1 MPEVDFNIVKVG
13 PLRLFRALIDEINL
27 VDTINNSVTW
37 DRKQCKISPGELIVA
52 LMLGIFGGRRALYTL
67 HEYYEDQDLELIF
80 GRRNLVPEDFNDDC
94 LGRALDR
101 LADCRFTRLFGTA
114 VLNARR
120 VHDFTVEACHADTT
134 SVSVYGEYD
143 REDYPW
149 RETLAI
155 AYGHS
160 KARRP
165 DLKQF
170 KLGLCTTSEG
180 IPLGG
185 EPLDGNLDDKTWSRL
200 FLEGLDEIETIVEET
215 ILVIDSAAMNGHCL
229 DLIREKRLRLISR
242 LPETFNLCGELKE
255 KALRDNDWR
264 AVTFSADEKK
274 NERYKV
280 RDYERDLAGG
290 TYRFVTV
297 RSESLAKTK
306 QKSIETAAAKEQA
319 ALKKYFAA
327 LGKKRFTT
335 REEAEKAWREFL
347 DEKEPRFHLVSCR
360 FEEAEEARRRGKRGR
375 PAKDEAPVY
384 ERFYV
389 LVASAERDEARIEH
403 AKKLAGIFV
412 LFCSAPGLGPS
423 EILKHY
429 KDRAYIENRFRFL
442 KDPFFAGAIFLKK
455 PERVKALGYVMI
467 LALLIYSLF
476 ERRIRRGL
484 LAENEPYHVA
494 GSYRTFTPRGET
506 VLEALQNI
514 TIARFERP
522 NGVLRQV
529 PTNLRDKTRRVI
541 RLAGFDVDIYTKP
554 AVCKSD

>member
-1 MPEVDFNIVKVG
+1 MLELNFNIVKVG
-13 PLRLFRALIDEINL
+13 PLRLFRALIDEIDL
-27 VDTINNSVTW
+27 VNTINNNVSW
-37 DRKQCKISPGELIVA
+37 DRKQCKISPGELVVA

-80 GRRNLVPEDFNDDC
+80 GRKNLVPDDFNDDC

-101 LADCRFTRLFGTA
+101 LADCCFSKLFGTA
-114 VLNARR
+114 ILSAQR
-120 VHDFTVEACHADTT
+120 VHGFTTEACHADTT
-134 SVSVYGEYD
+134 SVSVYGDYG

-149 RETLAI
+149 LETLAI
-155 AYGHS
+155 TYGHS
-160 KARRP
+160 KAQRP

-170 KLGLCTTSEG
+170 KLGLYTTSEG
-180 IPLGG
+180 VPLGG

-200 FLEGLDEIETIVEET
+200 FLEGLDEIETVLAET

-229 DLIREKRLRLISR
+229 DLIRERKLRLISR

-255 KALRDNDWR
+255 EALRDNNWR

-280 RDYERDLAGG
+280 CDYERDLAGG
-290 TYRFVTV
+290 TYRFVAV
-297 RSESLAKTK
+297 RSEPLARQKR
-306 QKSIETAAAKEQA
+306 KSIETAAAKEQA
-319 ALKKYFAA
+319 VLEKRLAA
-327 LGKKRFTT
+327 LGKKRFAT
-335 REEAEKAWREFL
+335 REEAENAWREFL
-347 DEKEPRFHLVSCR
+347 AEKKSRFHILSCR
-360 FEEAEEARRRGKRGR
+360 CEEGEEAQKRGKRGR
-375 PAKDEAPVY
+375 PAKGETLEY
-384 ERFYV
+384 EHFHV
-389 LVASAERDEARIEH
+389 LAASAERDEARIEH
-403 AKKLAGIFV
+403 AKQLAGIFV

-429 KDRAYIENRFRFL
+429 KDRAYIENRFRVL
-442 KDPFFAGAIFLKK
+442 KDPLFAGAVFLKK
-455 PERVKALGYVMI
+455 PERVNALGYVMI

-484 LAENEPYHVA
+484 LAENEPYQVA

-506 VLEALQNI
+506 VMEVLKNI

-529 PTNLRDKTRRVI
+529 PANLRDKTKRVV
-541 RLAGFDVDIYTKP
+541 RLAGFDIDIYTKP
-554 AVCKSD
+554 AVYKSD